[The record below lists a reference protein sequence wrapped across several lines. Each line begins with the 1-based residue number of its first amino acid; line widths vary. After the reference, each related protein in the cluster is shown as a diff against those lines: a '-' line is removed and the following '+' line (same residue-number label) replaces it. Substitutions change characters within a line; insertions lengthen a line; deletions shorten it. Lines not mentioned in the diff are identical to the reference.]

1 MTVIGHK
8 HKEAEESEAGEAL
21 ILPSYEE
28 RGGMCFMLITVHFS
42 GEQMGSFASIF

>member
-21 ILPSYEE
+21 IRRVYPHMRRE
-28 RGGMCFMLITVHFS
+28 GGGLFHANYGTFLW
-42 GEQMGSFASIF
+42 